1 MNWIA
6 VSTLIL
12 GAVLITGFVWYE
24 RTHPTTRVLAL
35 VATLAAMAALG
46 RVAFAALPNVKP
58 TTDIVLIS
66 GYVLG
71 GAPGFMVGAVAA
83 LASNLFF
90 GQGPWTPWQMA
101 GWGGVGLFG
110 AALARISRGN
120 LGRIRFALC
129 AGVAGLGFGAVMN
142 LHLWVTYSGDHTAS
156 KLVATFAGSFA
167 FDVAHAVGNVL
178 FCFAFGP
185 VLIRALRRYRTR
197 FEITWRETE
206 SDRSASRADSGSPAP
221 SAARQAAA
229 RMAPSGPSPNADAI
243 GSDVPGDGWD
253 SDSIRANPARTA

>member
-1 MNWIA
+1 MSWIA
-6 VSTLIL
+6 ASTLIL
-12 GAVLITGFVWYE
+12 GAVLVTGFIWYE

-66 GYVLG
+66 GYALG

-101 GWGGVGLFG
+101 GWGAVGLFG
-110 AALARISRGN
+110 AALARVSRGN
-120 LGRIRFALC
+120 LGRIPFALA
-129 AGVAGLGFGAVMN
+129 AGVAGLGFGVVMN
-142 LHLWVTYSGDHTAS
+142 LHLWVTYSGDHTAA
-156 KLVATFAGSFA
+156 KLGATIASSVP
-167 FDVAHAVGNVL
+167 FDLAHAVGNVL
-178 FCFAFGP
+178 FCLAFGP
-185 VLIRALRRYRTR
+185 ILIRALRRYRTR
-197 FEITWRETE
+197 FEITWRDTL
-206 SDRSASRADSGSPAP
+206 SDRSASRADSGSSAP

-229 RMAPSGPSPNADAI
+229 KTAPSVPPPSTEAI
-243 GSDVPGDGWD
+243 GSLMPGDGCG

>member
-1 MNWIA
+1 MLAGGWYFATQVARVLGGAGGALTPEQGAAVLRVSWIA

-12 GAVLITGFVWYE
+12 GAVLVVGFVWYE

-90 GQGPWTPWQMA
+90 GQGPWTPWQMV

-120 LGRIRFALC
+120 LGRIPFALC

-167 FDVAHAVGNVL
+167 VRRRARGRQRAVLLRV
-178 FCFAFGP
+178 
-185 VLIRALRRYRTR
+185 RA
-197 FEITWRETE
+197 
-206 SDRSASRADSGSPAP
+206 RADPGAAP
-221 SAARQAAA
+221 LPDAVRDHL
-229 RMAPSGPSPNADAI
+229 AP
-243 GSDVPGDGWD
+243 
-253 SDSIRANPARTA
+253 RR

>member
-1 MNWIA
+1 MTWIA
-6 VSTLIL
+6 ASTLIL
-12 GAVLITGFVWYE
+12 GAVLVTGFVWYE

-66 GYVLG
+66 GYALG

-101 GWGGVGLFG
+101 GWGAVGLFG
-110 AALARISRGN
+110 AALARVSRGN
-120 LGRIRFALC
+120 LPRIPFALC

-142 LHLWVTYSGDHTAS
+142 LHLWVTYSGDHTLA
-156 KLVATFAGSFA
+156 KLGATFATSIP
-167 FDVAHAVGNVL
+167 FDLAHATGNVL

-197 FEITWRETE
+197 FEITWGETDSE
-206 SDRSASRADSGSPAP
+206 GSASRAASGSPAA

-229 RMAPSGPSPNADAI
+229 NMAPSGPSPSTDAI
-243 GSDVPGDGWD
+243 GSSAPGDGWG
-253 SDSIRANPARTA
+253 SDNIRANPARSA